1 MAQISFSNLTQDI
14 SHEVEDFVKFEND
27 LNELYD
33 KWETKN
39 PEIFSNFRPVILN
52 EDKNE
57 IIFNEDF
64 FNDWENSI
72 PYTEE
77 NKYKFAFIIQGGDGL
92 EKEVNWGTDV
102 EGSFD
107 ESIGTYSRT
116 FNAEVAH
123 LTNDIM
129 KLLGE
134 LAEMNFYF
142 SVSGSSFSEDYHI
155 MIESYEEWDEEEDYL
170 LPLVSF
176 DAELQ

>member
-14 SHEVEDFVKFEND
+14 SHEVEDYVKFENV

-39 PEIFSNFRPVILN
+39 PDIFSNFRPVILN
-52 EDKNE
+52 EDKND
-57 IIFNEDF
+57 IIFDEHF
-64 FNDWENSI
+64 FNEWENAI

-77 NKYKFAFIIQGGDGL
+77 NKYKFTFIIQGGDGL

-107 ESIGTYSRT
+107 DSIKTYSRT
-116 FNAEVAH
+116 FNAEVARF
-123 LTNDIM
+123 TNDIM

-134 LAEMNFYF
+134 YAEMNFYF
-142 SVSGSSFSEDYHI
+142 SVSGSSFLENYHI
-155 MIESYEEWDEEEDYL
+155 MLETNEEEDY
-170 LPLVSF
+170 PLVSF